1 MEVHRV
7 EVREIDIPLVTPFR
21 TSQSMQHSR
30 RSLLVRVFADNSEG
44 WADLSVDQLPVFGH
58 EFIAGTWVSL
68 ADLLVPGALAGEVSA
83 VHVAER
89 MAPIIGHPAAKSA
102 LETAVLDAE
111 LREAGMSL
119 ARYLG
124 GTRDRVRVGVS
135 VGITDTLREL
145 LDLVSGYLDEGY
157 SRIKLKIQPGW
168 DDGPVAAVRNQFGDA
183 LDLQVDGNGAYRSSD
198 LRVLAGLDSYRLTM
212 IEQPFPASDLRSHVR
227 LAAQSSTPV
236 CLDESITSASAAVMA
251 IEMEACS
258 IVNIKPSRV
267 GGYLEARRI
276 HDVCQAMS
284 VPVWCGG
291 MLESGVGRAANLAL
305 ASLPNFSYPGD
316 ISATSRYFAEDL
328 CEPFELAA
336 GRLQVPAGPG
346 IGVEVDLDAVERFTI
361 RREVFKPADRTAS
374 RPPTS

>member
-1 MEVHRV
+1 M
-7 EVREIDIPLVTPFR
+7 PLVTPFR
-21 TSQSMQHSR
+21 TSQSVQHAR
-30 RSLLVRVFADNSEG
+30 RSLLVRVVADNSEG

-68 ADLLVPGALAGEVSA
+68 AELLVPSALAGAMSA
-83 VHVAER
+83 AHVTER
-89 MAPIIGHPAAKSA
+89 IASIVGHPAAKAA

-119 ARYLG
+119 SRYLG
-124 GTRDRVRVGVS
+124 GTQETVPVGVS
-135 VGITDTLREL
+135 VGITETVREL
-145 LDLVSGYLDEGY
+145 LDLVSGYLEEGY
-157 SRIKLKIQPGW
+157 LRIKLKIQPGW
-168 DDGPVAAVRNQFGDA
+168 DEGPVAAVRKEFGEG
-183 LDLQVDGNGAYRSSD
+183 LDLQVDGNGAYRSSE
-198 LRVLAGLDSYRLTM
+198 LRTLTGLDSFHLTM
-212 IEQPFPASDLRSHVR
+212 IEQPFPATDLRSHVR

-236 CLDESITSASAAVMA
+236 CMDESITSASAAVMA
-251 IEMEACS
+251 IELGACS

-305 ASLPNFSYPGD
+305 ASLPNFTYPGD

-328 CEPFELAA
+328 CEPFELSA
-336 GRLQVPAGPG
+336 GRLRVPAGPG
-346 IGVEVDLDAVERFTI
+346 IGVDVDLEAVERFTT
-361 RREVFKPADRTAS
+361 RREVFTPADRSAQS
-374 RPPTS
+374 LRS